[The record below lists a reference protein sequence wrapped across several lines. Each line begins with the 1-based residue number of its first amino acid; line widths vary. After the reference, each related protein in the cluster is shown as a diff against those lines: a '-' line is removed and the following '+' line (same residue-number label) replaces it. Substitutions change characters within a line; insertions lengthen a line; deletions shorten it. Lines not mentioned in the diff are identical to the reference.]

1 VALPIFLA
9 VLAACSPS
17 WAASSP
23 PSFLPCS
30 DNQGFGCTTVTVPLS
45 YSGALPGTIG
55 LKVERLPASATAGTA
70 GGNPSHEAV
79 LALAGGPGQAAL
91 PLAGFLAK
99 ALAPAL
105 GTRDLLVF
113 DQRGTGESGP
123 LTCPALGPGGT
134 AGLSSL
140 ARLFEHCALQLGPAR
155 AAYTTSESVEDID
168 AIRRAL
174 GYEKLVLYG
183 VSYGTKVAEQ
193 YAARYPQNVSA
204 LVLDSVV
211 LPNGPEPF
219 AVATFQ
225 ALRPV
230 LAELCSEAACNGITA
245 TPLADIARLNA
256 TLRSHPLHGS
266 VYDGAG
272 HRHTATL
279 TESDLLGILEA
290 GDLNPA
296 LRALLPAAVR
306 SALNGDPS
314 PLLRLNLLAEGLIPT
329 VPGVPPPGESSE
341 SVDDTLNTTTL
352 CEESLFPWSRSDP
365 LSSRPAA
372 VSAAL
377 QAIPSSAFYPFEAS
391 IALRDGTIPGCLD
404 WPNAAP
410 APPIVNALPTV
421 PTLILSGEQDLRTPT
436 SNARSLAA
444 MIPGA
449 QLLSVPYT
457 GHSVLGTD
465 FSGCAE
471 NAIRSFFAAQP
482 VQACTPGPDP
492 FAPTPITP
500 TTLAA
505 VHPAPGVS
513 GRAGRTLTAVLETV
527 LDLNRQVIGAT
538 LQADEELPSGSSFGG
553 LRGGYARLGDG
564 TLSLHRFSFVPG
576 IQLSGML
583 PVREGRLQPST
594 VLVGGSQAAAGTVR
608 LGTGTRVSGDLGG
621 RRFDIALAS
630 VKLSSADAPDRKWP
644 KGLFPLSHAQ
654 DKR

>member
-1 VALPIFLA
+1 
-9 VLAACSPS
+9 LAALLFALLACANCSLS
-17 WAASSP
+17 WAASSL
-23 PSFLPCS
+23 SFLPCT
-30 DNQGFGCTTVTVPLS
+30 DNPGFGCATVPVPLS
-45 YSGALPGTIG
+45 YNGAQPGAIG
-55 LKVERLPASATAGTA
+55 LKVERLQAGAT
-70 GGNPSHEAV
+70 PSNEAV

-105 GTRDLLVF
+105 ATRDLVVF

-123 LTCPALGPGGT
+123 LSCPALGPGGS

-140 ARLFEHCALQLGPAR
+140 GQLFERCALQLGPAR
-155 AAYTTSESVEDID
+155 ADYTTAESVEDID

-174 GYEKLVLYG
+174 GYEKLAIYG

-193 YAARYPQNVSA
+193 YAARYPQHVSA

-211 LPNGPEPF
+211 LPNGPEPLQ
-219 AVATFQ
+219 VATFQ

-230 LAELCSEAACNGITA
+230 LAELCSQGACNGITA

-256 TLRSHPLHGS
+256 TLRQHPLRGS
-266 VYDGAG
+266 VYDGSG

-279 TESDLLGILEA
+279 TEGDLLGILEA

-329 VPGVPPPGESSE
+329 VPGSPPPGETE
-341 SVDDTLNTTTL
+341 GVDDTLNLATL
-352 CEESLFPWSRSDP
+352 CEESLFPWSRSEP
-365 LSSRPAA
+365 LSARPAA

-377 QAIPSSAFYPFEAS
+377 HALPSVDFYPFDANV
-391 IALRDGTIPGCLD
+391 ALANGTIPGCED

-410 APPIVNALPTV
+410 APPTVGALPDA
-421 PTLILSGEQDLRTPT
+421 PTLILSGAQDLRTPT
-436 SNARSLAA
+436 SNARQVAA

-449 QLLSVPYT
+449 QLLTVPYT

-465 FSGCAE
+465 FSDCAE
-471 NAIRSFFAAQP
+471 DAIKSFFATQP
-482 VQACTPGPDP
+482 VQACTSGPDP

-500 TTLAA
+500 TALTA
-505 VHPAPGVS
+505 VHPAPGVP
-513 GRAGRTLTAVLETV
+513 GRAGRTLTAVLETI

-538 LQADEELPSGSSFGG
+538 LQANEELPSGSSFGG
-553 LRGGYARLGDG
+553 LRGGYARLGSA
-564 TLSLHRFSFVPG
+564 TLSLHRLAFVSG
-576 IQLSGML
+576 VTLSGNL
-583 PVREGRLQPST
+583 PVREGRLAPAT
-594 VLVGGSQAAAGTVR
+594 VLVGGSQAAVGTVR

-630 VKLSSADAPDRKWP
+630 VKLASVSASDRGWASVS
-644 KGLFPLSHAQ
+644 FPYPGVARL
-654 DKR
+654 R

>member
-1 VALPIFLA
+1 
-9 VLAACSPS
+9 LAALLFALLACANCSLS
-17 WAASSP
+17 WAASSL
-23 PSFLPCS
+23 SFLPCT
-30 DNQGFGCTTVTVPLS
+30 DNPGFGCTTVPVPLS
-45 YSGALPGTIG
+45 YSGAQPGAIG
-55 LKVERLPASATAGTA
+55 LKVERLQAGAT
-70 GGNPSHEAV
+70 PSNEAV

-105 GTRDLLVF
+105 ATRDLVVF

-123 LTCPALGPGGT
+123 LSCPALGPGGS

-140 ARLFEHCALQLGPAR
+140 GQLFERCALQLGPAR
-155 AAYTTSESVEDID
+155 ADYTTAESVEDID

-174 GYEKLVLYG
+174 GYEKLAIYG

-193 YAARYPQNVSA
+193 YAARYPQHVSA

-211 LPNGPEPF
+211 LPNGPEPLQ
-219 AVATFQ
+219 VATFQ

-230 LAELCSEAACNGITA
+230 LAELCSQGACNGITA

-256 TLRSHPLHGS
+256 TLRQHPLRGS

-272 HRHTATL
+272 HRRTATL
-279 TESDLLGILEA
+279 TEGDLLGILEA

-329 VPGVPPPGESSE
+329 VPGSPPPGESE
-341 SVDDTLNTTTL
+341 GVDDTLNLATL
-352 CEESLFPWSRSDP
+352 CEESLFPWSRSEP
-365 LSSRPAA
+365 LSARPAA
-372 VSAAL
+372 ISATLHAL
-377 QAIPSSAFYPFEAS
+377 PSADFYPFDAN
-391 IALRDGTIPGCLD
+391 IALANGTIPGCED

-410 APPIVNALPTV
+410 APPTVSALPDV
-421 PTLILSGEQDLRTPT
+421 PTLILSGAQDLRTPT
-436 SNARSLAA
+436 SNARQVAA

-449 QLLSVPYT
+449 QLLTVPYT

-465 FSGCAE
+465 FSDCAE
-471 NAIRSFFAAQP
+471 DAIKSFFASQP
-482 VQACTPGPDP
+482 VQACASGPDP

-500 TTLAA
+500 TELTA
-505 VHPAPGVS
+505 VHPATGVP
-513 GRAGRTLTAVLETV
+513 GRAGRTLTAVLETI

-538 LQADEELPSGSSFGG
+538 LQANEELPSGSSFGG
-553 LRGGYARLGDG
+553 LRGGYARLGSS
-564 TLSLHRFSFVPG
+564 TLSLHRLAFVSG
-576 IQLSGML
+576 VTLSGNL
-583 PVREGRLQPST
+583 PVREGRLAPAT
-594 VLVGGSQAAAGTVR
+594 VLVGGPQAAAGTVR
-608 LGTGTRVSGDLGG
+608 LGTGTRVSGELGG

-630 VKLSSADAPDRKWP
+630 VKLASVSAPDRAWP
-644 KGLFPLSHAQ
+644 SVRFPLAGLA
-654 DKR
+654 RLR